1 MKSDVP
7 ERYLIVTNKTLLVP
21 AGLSAEQEG
30 TYMRHEMRD
39 AMQEW
44 YLLGHSDYCM
54 SSTMEKSAFSQTSFS
69 HGTCRYLDGLSCSL
83 EKATKDKDILSTA
96 HQKIMPSY
104 KKGKGLKTE
113 AREHYWES
121 IPKYESTRSY
131 PCHAKAEH
139 AIEQISSN
147 PNYLSGIIELFWT
160 NIYGHII
167 IYPKSIY

>member
-1 MKSDVP
+1 
-7 ERYLIVTNKTLLVP
+7 
-21 AGLSAEQEG
+21 
-30 TYMRHEMRD
+30 
-39 AMQEW
+39 MQEW

-83 EKATKDKDILSTA
+83 EKATKDKDIISAA

-104 KKGKGLKTE
+104 RKGKGLQSE

-131 PCHAKAEH
+131 PCHTSAEH
-139 AIEQISSN
+139 AVEQISSN
-147 PNYLSGIIELFWT
+147 PEYLSGIIELFWT
-160 NIYGHII
+160 RHLTSSNIKACSSAYTAEGGDLT
-167 IYPKSIY
+167 KSEFSDSGDVTFADLG